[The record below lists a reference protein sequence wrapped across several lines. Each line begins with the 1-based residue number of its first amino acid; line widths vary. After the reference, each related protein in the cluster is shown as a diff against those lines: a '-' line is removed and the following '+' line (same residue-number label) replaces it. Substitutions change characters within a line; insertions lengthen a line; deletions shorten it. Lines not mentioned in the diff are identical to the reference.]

1 MVLKETISN
10 FELRKGVSFL
20 LMLTTG
26 TFLSLSADNLRSAFF
41 WREIKRQLHQRVV
54 RCAYTTK
61 LTQPRWRRQRERQKI
76 NTGFYYKNNQDK
88 NAYFT
93 WHSFSGTSLC
103 SHCMTTTWNR
113 MWRFVEYPNTK
124 RRFLFLNLGAVL
136 PPLSLLL
143 RKFPAVAP

>member
-41 WREIKRQLHQRVV
+41 WRKIKRQLHQRVV

-88 NAYFT
+88 NVYFT
-93 WHSFSGTSLC
+93 
-103 SHCMTTTWNR
+103 
-113 MWRFVEYPNTK
+113 
-124 RRFLFLNLGAVL
+124 
-136 PPLSLLL
+136 
-143 RKFPAVAP
+143 